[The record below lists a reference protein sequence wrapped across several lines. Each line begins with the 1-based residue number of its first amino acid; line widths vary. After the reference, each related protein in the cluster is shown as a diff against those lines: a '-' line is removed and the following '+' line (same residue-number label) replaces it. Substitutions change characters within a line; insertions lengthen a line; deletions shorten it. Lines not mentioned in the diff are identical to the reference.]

1 MIEYKDLKQSEV
13 EFNEETHI
21 YLRGDQRLSGVTG
34 LIHSVLQLGV
44 YPDAN
49 EYVLNVQIPKAG
61 YYGTCVHKA
70 IQTYNGIGIE
80 VTKFPEALHPTAGTL
95 PAQDVTADL
104 DAYKS
109 RKPYKARTLASEFTV
124 SMGMFAS
131 QIDEIWV
138 NDEDDSI
145 YLVDFKTNNLDY
157 FPGHAAGLKEYLSWQ
172 LSCYAVMFEAQ
183 TGYKVKGLK
192 GMWLRHG
199 DSELWDIVRQPD
211 EKVLQLLE
219 TEILPK
225 PEGGFLYIN
234 EAMQVE
240 PVHVEEHKPVAS
252 SYEALMVPP
261 EITTAI
267 ANLLKA
273 EAAAKEMKERLRE
286 LMEAN
291 NITKWECDDFVASI
305 SKASVATSFDSAA
318 FKKADPETYEKYLK
332 TTTRKGSFKITA
344 K

>member
-1 MIEYKDLKQSEV
+1 MIKFEDLKQSEV
-13 EFNEETHI
+13 VFNEEAHT
-21 YLRGDQRLSGVTG
+21 YLRGDEKLSGITS

-49 EYVLNVQIPKAG
+49 EYVRNVQIPKAG

-70 IQTYNGIGIE
+70 IQMYNTIGIE
-80 VTKFPEALHPTAGTL
+80 MVKFPEVQHPTAGTL
-95 PAQDVTADL
+95 PAQDVTDDL
-104 DAYKS
+104 AAYKS
-109 RKPYKARTLASEFTV
+109 RKPYKVKTLASEFTV

-138 NDEDDSI
+138 DDEDGI

-157 FPGHAAGLKEYLSWQ
+157 YPGNAAGLKEYLSWQ

-183 TGYKVKGLK
+183 TGYKVKGLV
-192 GMWLRHG
+192 GFWLRKG
-199 DSELWDIVRQPD
+199 DSDRWDIKRQPD

-225 PEGGFLYIN
+225 PHGGFIYIN
-234 EAMQVE
+234 EAMQVST
-240 PVHVEEHKPVAS
+240 PHVEEVKPAEAKS
-252 SYEALMVPP
+252 EALVVPS

-267 ANLLKA
+267 ANLVKA
-273 EAAAKEMKERLRE
+273 EKAAKDMKERLRE
-286 LMEAN
+286 LMEKN
-291 NITKWECDDFVASI
+291 NITKWECDAFVASI
-305 SKASVATSFDSAA
+305 GKASTATSIDSKALKEAEPEI
-318 FKKADPETYEKYLK
+318 FKKYSK
-332 TTTRKGSFKITA
+332 TTTRKGSFKIDA

>member
-1 MIEYKDLKQSEV
+1 MIKFEDLKQSAVVFDEA
-13 EFNEETHI
+13 THT
-21 YLRGDQRLSGVTG
+21 YRRGDEKLSGITS
-34 LIHSVLQLGV
+34 LIHDVLQLGV

-49 EYVLNVQIPKAG
+49 EYVRNVQIPRAG

-70 IQTYNGIGIE
+70 IQMYNTIGIE
-80 VTKFPEALHPTAGTL
+80 MVKFPEVQHPTAGTL

-104 DAYKS
+104 AAYKS
-109 RKPYKARTLASEFTV
+109 RKPYKVKTLASEFTV

-138 NDEDDSI
+138 DDEDGI

-157 FPGHAAGLKEYLSWQ
+157 YPGNAIGLKEYLSWQ

-183 TGYKVKGLK
+183 TGYKVKGLV
-192 GMWLRHG
+192 GFWLRKG
-199 DSELWDIVRQPD
+199 DSDRWDIKRQPD

-225 PEGGFLYIN
+225 PHGGFIYIN
-234 EAMQVE
+234 EAMQVST
-240 PVHVEEHKPVAS
+240 PHVEEVKPAEAKS
-252 SYEALMVPP
+252 EALVVPP

-286 LMEAN
+286 LMETN